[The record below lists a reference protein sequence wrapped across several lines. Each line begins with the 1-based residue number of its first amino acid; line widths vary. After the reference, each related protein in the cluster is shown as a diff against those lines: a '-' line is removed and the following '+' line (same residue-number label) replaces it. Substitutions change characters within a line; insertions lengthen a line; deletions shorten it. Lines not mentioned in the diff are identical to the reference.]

1 LYQIEETDSLD
12 SIMSQ
17 CMYFGLSLARVGA
30 DFRGIIAPVFTRTIR
45 QNFEG
50 SLRRATKEFESQVRG
65 LPKKIVSNSVNCYI
79 FFGLL

>member
-1 LYQIEETDSLD
+1 MSQFVLTLEADLYQIEETDSLD

-30 DFRGIIAPVFTRTIR
+30 DFRGIIAPVFTKTIR

-50 SLRRATKEFESQVRG
+50 SLQRATKEFESQVI
-65 LPKKIVSNSVNCYI
+65 LTIYQLHI
-79 FFGLL
+79 